1 LRKAIEK
8 VLSFPSYRENALRMQ
23 KALQK
28 TGGVKMAADIV
39 EKAIS
44 TGQPVPSV

>member
-1 LRKAIEK
+1 
-8 VLSFPSYRENALRMQ
+8 MQ

-39 EKAIS
+39 EKGIS
-44 TGQPVPSV
+44 TGQPVLSV

>member
-1 LRKAIEK
+1 
-8 VLSFPSYRENALRMQ
+8 V
-23 KALQK
+23 LQK

-44 TGQPVPSV
+44 TGQPVLSV